1 MALKDSWKDK
11 VDNVDDIIAEDINSI
26 AHAVMENKEAIDG
39 IQTPYIGENGN
50 WFIYDNITKEYI
62 DSGKPSRGE
71 EYELTN
77 EDKYLIVDAVLDA
90 LPNGDEVSY

>member
-1 MALKDSWKDK
+1 MSLKNIWKNK
-11 VDNVDDIIAEDINSI
+11 VDGVNDFVAEDINSI
-26 AHAVMENKEAIDG
+26 AHAVIENEEAIDG
-39 IQTPYIGENGN
+39 IQTPYIGENEN
-50 WFIYDNITKEYI
+50 WFIYDNITKRYI

-77 EDKYLIVDAVLDA
+77 EDKNLIVDAVLDA